1 MNMKTI
7 KTMKTHNI
15 TTILTAL
22 LLSISMSHAQK
33 PDQQPIPQ
41 KAPDARPDITIRA
54 TIIAMPNAE
63 ATQFSAKYDLSGKAA
78 EALDAL
84 ERLVAQKKATSVA
97 NPSVTTKSGQR
108 AASDSGKI
116 TLEVESILSVD
127 GKTVVINTF
136 VNDNGHNITTAFQVS
151 NGGAKFLGS
160 VQSPTDKAMT
170 DYIFVRVSF

>member
-1 MNMKTI
+1 
-7 KTMKTHNI
+7 
-15 TTILTAL
+15 
-22 LLSISMSHAQK
+22 
-33 PDQQPIPQ
+33 
-41 KAPDARPDITIRA
+41 
-54 TIIAMPNAE
+54 MPNAE

-116 TLEVESILSVD
+116 TLEVEPLFSSD
-127 GKTVVINTF
+127 GKTVVINIV
-136 VNDNGHNITTAFQVS
+136 VNDNDHNITTAFQVS

-170 DYIFVRVSF
+170 DYIFVRVSY